1 MAPLFRHLEIFGN
14 LCLPQGLSRQAR
26 SRKIRVEETP
36 QGVVMAMVYCQGCAT
51 NPETGLGFDRVGIS
65 WKSHDGIR
73 QRKDVVLL
81 GISYSA
87 LIRPAIS

>member
-1 MAPLFRHLEIFGN
+1 
-14 LCLPQGLSRQAR
+14 
-26 SRKIRVEETP
+26 
-36 QGVVMAMVYCQGCAT
+36 MAMVYCQGCAT